1 MKNNQVILHLNLK
14 TVNRKIRVGAVSYLN
29 AKPLVYGFE
38 KGMMQ
43 DIVELSFE
51 FPSKVAS
58 QLMNDEIDIG
68 LVPVAAIPY
77 LKEHH
82 IISDFCIGTEGE
94 VASVCL
100 FSDVPLQKIETI
112 LLDYQSRT
120 SVILLQI
127 ILKDHWKIAPKI
139 IIAESGYES
148 EITGTTA
155 GLVIGDRAFIQR
167 KKSKYHFDLGLAWKE
182 MTGLPFVFA
191 AWVSNKE
198 LSDVFIKR
206 FNEAISE
213 GLTHKKEISDAILYE
228 EYDLLKYYEEN
239 ISYELNLSKRNALN
253 LFLEKA
259 AKF

>member
-1 MKNNQVILHLNLK
+1 MHLNLK
-14 TVNRKIRVGAVSYLN
+14 TVNKKIRVGAVSYLN

-38 KGMMQ
+38 KGLMQ
-43 DIVELSFE
+43 DSIDLSFE
-51 FPSKVAS
+51 FPSKIAY
-58 QLMNDEIDIG
+58 QLIHDEIDIG
-68 LVPVAAIPY
+68 LIPVAAIPQ

-100 FSDVPLQKIETI
+100 FSDVPLKNIESV

-120 SVILLQI
+120 SVMLLQI
-127 ILKDHWKIAPKI
+127 LLKEYWGISPNVI
-139 IIAESGYES
+139 ISETGYES
-148 EITGTTA
+148 TISGTTA

-206 FNEAISE
+206 FNEATSV
-213 GLTHKKEISDAILYE
+213 GLAHKKEISATISYA

-253 LFLEKA
+253 LFLEKVA
-259 AKF
+259 NF

>member
-1 MKNNQVILHLNLK
+1 MYLNLK

-38 KGMMQ
+38 KGMMH
-43 DIVELSFE
+43 DVIDLSFE

-68 LVPVAAIPY
+68 LVPVAAIPH

-100 FSDVPLQKIETI
+100 FSDVPLQNIESI

-127 ILKDHWKIAPKI
+127 LLNEHWKIAPKI
-139 IIAESGYES
+139 IIADSGYES
-148 EITGTTA
+148 EIKGCTA
-155 GLVIGDRAFIQR
+155 GIVIGDRAFVQR
-167 KKSKYHFDLGLAWKE
+167 KNQNFTLI
-182 MTGLPFVFA
+182 
-191 AWVSNKE
+191 WVWH
-198 LSDVFIKR
+198 
-206 FNEAISE
+206 
-213 GLTHKKEISDAILYE
+213 GKK
-228 EYDLLKYYEEN
+228 
-239 ISYELNLSKRNALN
+239 
-253 LFLEKA
+253 
-259 AKF
+259 